1 MRIRTLVLL
10 AFILGH
16 AAVAQEFWEKKPYT
30 EWSKPETEKIL
41 ENSPW
46 AQHITLSHLS
56 SNLSGIST
64 TSRGVTGVGT
74 VTQNIEAEHSQN
86 PTLTYTA
93 QLRSARPIRQAVVR
107 QRQLQD
113 GYDSMSPVQRAAL
126 DAKTNA
132 YLAQPQ
138 GEIVVYV
145 TYTSSVNSY
154 ADLMR
159 RYWTQQTYDLLKNT
173 VFLSIGHER
182 LSPTGYAATTGAFQ
196 FNFPR
201 PAEIPTNGSMVL
213 EFRHPGVGVIAPERA
228 LIEFKLNKLVFDNA
242 PAI

>member
-10 AFILGH
+10 TFILAQ
-16 AAVAQEFWEKKPYT
+16 AAFAQEFWEKKPYT

-41 ENSPW
+41 QDSPW
-46 AQHITLSHLS
+46 AQHITLSHLN
-56 SNLSGIST
+56 SNLSGIRTS
-64 TSRGVTGVGT
+64 SRGVTGVGT
-74 VTQNIEAEHSQN
+74 VGQNIEAEHAQN
-86 PTLTYTA
+86 PTLIYTA
-93 QLRSARPIRQAVVR
+93 QLRSARPVREAVVR

-113 GYDSMSPVQRAAL
+113 GYDSMSPAQRAVL

-138 GEIVVYV
+138 DEIVVYV
-145 TYTSSVNSY
+145 AYTSSVNSY
-154 ADLMR
+154 VDLMR

-173 VFLSIGHER
+173 VFLSIGRER
-182 LSPTGYAATTGAFQ
+182 LSPTGYATTNGAFQ

-201 PAEIPTNGSMVL
+201 PAQMPNNGSMVL
-213 EFRHPGVGVIAPERA
+213 EFQHPSVGVIAPEHV
-228 LIEFKLNKLVFDNA
+228 LIEFKLNKLAFGGA